1 VSVEEPL
8 IALEDVSPF
17 ERKDK
22 VEDALGRFTLAEA
35 KSLADFEAGY
45 SALLGEF
52 GPTGEIERRETLE
65 AWFAAGSL
73 SAPNAPI
80 RASYHLVLARD
91 REGQL
96 AGVRDCF
103 VTVDARAG
111 RCVVLLSHTLVLPAH
126 RRTGLAAL
134 LRTVPASLARR
145 ALRDAGVA
153 SGEVLLAAEM
163 EMVAPEDP
171 ASVVRLLAYGRAG
184 FHVVPPEALPYAQPD
199 FRDLDALGVE
209 PVPLPFLAVVRQVGD
224 ESRMTL
230 SRERALAIIHHL
242 QAVHICHCRPG
253 DLVPIR
259 EHALGALAAYP
270 QDPIPLL
277 RVPPGP
283 ERVAELRPLLH
294 SVVFHLYPE
303 AWWNGETRAD
313 PEEELAALISVWTEK
328 AKETA
333 KETP

>member
-1 VSVEEPL
+1 MSDEEPL
-8 IALEDVSPF
+8 IAIVDVSPF
-17 ERKDK
+17 ERLDK
-22 VEDALGRFTLAEA
+22 VKDAFGRFAISEA
-35 KSLADFEAGY
+35 KGQAELEEGL
-45 SALLGEF
+45 SALEREF
-52 GPTGEIERRETLE
+52 GPTGEIERRETLA

-73 SAPNAPI
+73 SAPHAPI
-80 RASYHLVLARD
+80 RASYHLLLARD

-103 VTVDARAG
+103 VTVDARAA
-111 RCVVLLSHTLVLPAH
+111 RAVVLLSHTLVLPSH

-134 LRTVPASLARR
+134 LRTAPASLARR
-145 ALRDAGVA
+145 ALREAGLP

-199 FRDLDALGVE
+199 FRDLDALGVD

-224 ESRMTL
+224 ESRGTL

-242 QAVHICHCRPG
+242 QAVHVCHCRPA

-270 QDPIPLL
+270 HDPIPLL

-303 AWWNGETRAD
+303 AWWNGEERAD
-313 PEEELAALISVWTEK
+313 PDAELAALISVWSPK
-328 AKETA
+328 AKDA
-333 KETP
+333 P